1 MSTAAVLSAMQ
12 KKKALT
18 PFWNGRAEKT
28 GCCKSLIV
36 TGCLTQRYQDEVKKE
51 IPEVDAILGTNS
63 YDSIVEALEETLQH
77 KFYKNFHTLSGLPQ
91 LSTKR
96 TVTTGGHYAYLKIA
110 EGCNKT
116 APTV

>member
-1 MSTAAVLSAMQ
+1 V
-12 KKKALT
+12 
-18 PFWNGRAEKT
+18 
-28 GCCKSLIV
+28 
-36 TGCLTQRYQDEVKKE
+36 
-51 IPEVDAILGTNS
+51 PEVDAILGTNS

-110 EGCNKT
+110 EGCNKNCT
-116 APTV
+116 